1 MLVANYSEFRKGL
14 KEYLDNVENNNE
26 TLIIK
31 RSTQKSSVLISLSE
45 YNSMME
51 TMHLLSNKA
60 NANHLYNSL
69 EQVRNGETFSHE
81 LIED

>member
-31 RSTQKSSVLISLSE
+31 RSTQKSSVLISLNE

-60 NANHLYNSL
+60 NANHLYSSL